1 MVKGLGPNWDDGKE
15 NESYYGREFIGL
27 GFKGFLAPIME
38 NQLEKNKEHE
48 METGIMK
55 DLGSR
60 VWFSVWLRV
69 SNLRLR
75 I

>member
-1 MVKGLGPNWDDGKE
+1 M
-15 NESYYGREFIGL
+15 
-27 GFKGFLAPIME
+27 
-38 NQLEKNKEHE
+38 EKNKENE
-48 METGIMK
+48 MDTGIMQ